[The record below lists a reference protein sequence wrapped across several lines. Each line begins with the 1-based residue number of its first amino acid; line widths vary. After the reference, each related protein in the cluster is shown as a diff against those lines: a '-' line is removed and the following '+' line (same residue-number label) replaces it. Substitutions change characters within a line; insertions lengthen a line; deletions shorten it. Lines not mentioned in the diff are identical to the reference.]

1 MNVLVAGP
9 NGSGKSSLFR
19 VLGGLWPLRGGT
31 LSKPP
36 TSRLFYVPQRPYLA
50 LGTLRDQVI
59 YPHTRQEAASKGVTD
74 VDLLSVLDSVRLG
87 YVLDREGGWDAVR
100 DWTDVLSGGEKQRL
114 ALSRLFY
121 HRPQFA
127 ILDECTSAVSVD
139 VEGDIYRLAAS
150 SGITLFTVSHR
161 KSLWKHHGYLLRFDG
176 LGGYEFK
183 AMSDVASD
191 EQFGS

>member
-1 MNVLVAGP
+1 VCPPSRRVIFLLGFQVEAGMNVLVAGP

-19 VLGGLWPLRGGT
+19 VLGGLWPLQGGT

-59 YPHTRQEAASKGVTD
+59 YPHTRQEVGGRGVTD
-74 VDLLSVLDSVRLG
+74 ADLLSVLDSVRLG

-127 ILDECTSAVSVD
+127 ILDECTSAVS
-139 VEGDIYRLAAS
+139 
-150 SGITLFTVSHR
+150 
-161 KSLWKHHGYLLRFDG
+161 
-176 LGGYEFK
+176 
-183 AMSDVASD
+183 
-191 EQFGS
+191 

>member
-59 YPHTRQEAASKGVTD
+59 YPHTRHEVGGRGVTD

-100 DWTDVLSGGEKQRL
+100 DWTDVL
-114 ALSRLFY
+114 
-121 HRPQFA
+121 
-127 ILDECTSAVSVD
+127 
-139 VEGDIYRLAAS
+139 
-150 SGITLFTVSHR
+150 
-161 KSLWKHHGYLLRFDG
+161 
-176 LGGYEFK
+176 
-183 AMSDVASD
+183 
-191 EQFGS
+191 